1 MIIFT
6 IINFW
11 TDLKNFWN
19 TGNKFG
25 EGFVG
30 RLDPTDTTVKSI
42 GTPDESINPEEC
54 QAVSHFDSY
63 YGYPFSKI
71 NEAGNPKGCFIQHG
85 NAPGAKGVYY
95 NENTSSTANCGA
107 FNVSLCVEKI
117 KKPPITITS
126 GKGGVTGISLTAA
139 ECKGYA
145 DDNNYGYGINNNNP
159 KGCIKTGNQVRF
171 STGDNM
177 ECSTTNSCI
186 ENPNPY
192 LRVTS
197 GKGGVTGKS
206 LTADE
211 CKQYAN
217 YNKYGYGINNNN
229 PKGCIKTGNQ
239 VRFSTGDN
247 MECSTTNSCIEKYR
261 TPIITPEAAA
271 YGVAGVKGAKI
282 QLAIDGAWN
291 SDINKEFECKP
302 GTHSVD
308 ESPAYNDSCDPR
320 DKCKVQINE
329 KCEARIGMWD
339 RCVKKNSGAGDDASL
354 GWSKWITAGQSTSN
368 TNSCKIKQIMYKQ
381 TPEAAAMTAE
391 SPSNETPVV
400 NNIQAPP
407 PPEWHDSKLAKQFK
421 LPNGHLVRPG
431 EGVCP
436 NACKIPHYDQKN
448 CANEILD
455 GKEYRTCPWV
465 KDGTSDMDCKSCGAV
480 LIPKN
485 EYGFARTNPAL
496 LDVNH
501 VNDVMKIT
509 NVEGSKDNKYNMGKN
524 FMKQL
529 SFIRH
534 FALPDSIT
542 TNEYVTIGKLVNAHQ
557 KYPKSHKIETI
568 LTKFINTILRTNSL
582 SENGKNIRAN
592 ELISAQVN
600 SQGGNF
606 DVDEKKLSGEG
617 ALAYKQGLEEAA
629 SNNRLGGSKTL
640 YREMTEDSGY
650 TKQYHPRDPRR
661 KPSPYN
667 SIWNIFNY

>member
-1 MIIFT
+1 MNQLQIFILILMIIFT
-6 IINFW
+6 ILSFW

-25 EGFVG
+25 EGFT
-30 RLDPTDTTVKSI
+30 TDSLISVTS
-42 GTPDESINPEEC
+42 GTGGSHQGISLTSVEC
-54 QAVSHFDSY
+54 EAY
-63 YGYPFSKI
+63 AKKNNYGYGV
-71 NEAGNPKGCFIQHG
+71 NDNNPKGCIKTG
-85 NAPGAKGVYY
+85 NEVRY
-95 NENTSSTANCGA
+95 S
-107 FNVSLCVEKI
+107 
-117 KKPPITITS
+117 S
-126 GKGGVTGISLTAA
+126 GKGKGRLSLCSTTNTCIEKPLITNTYGYGGSRGLTLKGGECYAYAKGNGFGWGINSNNPKGCIKTGNQVRLSEGDGSGRLSVCSDGNTCIEKPLITVTSGLGGQTGISLSEN
-139 ECKGYA
+139 ECYQYA
-145 DDNNYGYGINNNNP
+145 TNNRYGYGINNNNP
-159 KGCIKTGNQVRF
+159 KGCIKTGNQVRYSSGDIP
-171 STGDNM
+171 STGSRLTF
-177 ECSTTNSCI
+177 CSTTNSCI
-186 ENPNPY
+186 EKPKPY
-192 LRVTS
+192 LTVTS

-239 VRFSTGDN
+239 VRLSTGGGQGRLS
-247 MECSTTNSCIEKYR
+247 MCSTTNSCIEKYK
-261 TPIITPEAAA
+261 TPII
-271 YGVAGVKGAKI
+271 
-282 QLAIDGAWN
+282 
-291 SDINKEFECKP
+291 
-302 GTHSVD
+302 
-308 ESPAYNDSCDPR
+308 
-320 DKCKVQINE
+320 
-329 KCEARIGMWD
+329 
-339 RCVKKNSGAGDDASL
+339 
-354 GWSKWITAGQSTSN
+354 
-368 TNSCKIKQIMYKQ
+368 

-391 SPSNETPVV
+391 SPNNETPVV
-400 NNIQAPP
+400 NNIAAPP

-465 KDGTSDMDCKSCGAV
+465 KDGTNDIDCKSCGAV

-485 EYGFARTNPAL
+485 KYGFARTNPAL

-509 NVEGSKDNKYNMGKN
+509 NVKDSKDNKYNMGKN

-542 TNEYVTIGKLVNAHQ
+542 TDEYVTIGKLVNAHQ

-582 SENGKNIRAN
+582 SENGKNIRAS
-592 ELISAQVN
+592 ELISAQIN

-617 ALAYKQGLEEAA
+617 VLAYKQGLEEAA

>member
-1 MIIFT
+1 MNQLQIFILILMIIFT

-30 RLDPTDTTVKSI
+30 RLDPSVMTVKSK
-42 GTPDESINPEEC
+42 GTPNESINPEEC
-54 QAVSHFDSY
+54 QAVSQFDSF

-85 NAPGAKGVYY
+85 TAPGVKGVYY
-95 NENTSSTANCGA
+95 NESGTANCGA
-107 FNVSLCVEKI
+107 FNVSLCIEKRKQPPNI
-117 KKPPITITS
+117 VFTGKP
-126 GKGGVTGISLTAA
+126 GVTGISLTAA
-139 ECKGYA
+139 ECKDFA
-145 DDNNYGYGINNNNP
+145 DEQQGKNWHSENSWDSKPSGCIEHPNTNRIFYNKKSNDKSCNYGGHA
-159 KGCIKTGNQVRF
+159 
-171 STGDNM
+171 
-177 ECSTTNSCI
+177 CI
-186 ENPNPY
+186 EKPNIY

-197 GKGGVTGKS
+197 GKGDVTGKS

-239 VRFSTGDN
+239 VRLSTGGGQGRLS
-247 MECSTTNSCIEKYR
+247 MCSTTNSCIEKYR
-261 TPIITPEAAA
+261 PPTI
-271 YGVAGVKGAKI
+271 
-282 QLAIDGAWN
+282 
-291 SDINKEFECKP
+291 
-302 GTHSVD
+302 
-308 ESPAYNDSCDPR
+308 
-320 DKCKVQINE
+320 
-329 KCEARIGMWD
+329 
-339 RCVKKNSGAGDDASL
+339 
-354 GWSKWITAGQSTSN
+354 
-368 TNSCKIKQIMYKQ
+368 
-381 TPEAAAMTAE
+381 TPEAAAMTTE

-485 EYGFARTNPAL
+485 KYGFARTNPAL

-509 NVEGSKDNKYNMGKN
+509 NVEDSKDNKYNMGKN

-542 TNEYVTIGKLVNAHQ
+542 TDEYVTIGKLINAHQ
-557 KYPKSHKIETI
+557 KYPKSHKIETT

-582 SENGKNIRAN
+582 SENGKNIRAS
-592 ELISAQVN
+592 ELISAQIN

-617 ALAYKQGLEEAA
+617 VLAYKQGLEEAA